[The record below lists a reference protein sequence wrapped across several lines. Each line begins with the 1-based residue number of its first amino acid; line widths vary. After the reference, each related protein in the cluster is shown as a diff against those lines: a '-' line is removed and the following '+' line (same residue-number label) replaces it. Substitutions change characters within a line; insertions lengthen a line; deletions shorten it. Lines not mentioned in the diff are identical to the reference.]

1 MDEATHPDDQRAF
14 ASQAAWREWLAENFA
29 SSAGIWIQLAKK
41 GSGIPTVTYAE
52 ALDVALCY
60 GWIDGQKRPL
70 DDSWWL
76 QRFTRRTKRSG
87 WSKVN
92 REHIARLTAAGLMQ
106 PTGQLEVDRA
116 KADGRWDAAYD
127 SSRTSTV
134 PADLTEALNAEPE
147 AAAFFATLN
156 AANRYSHL
164 YAVQTAKKPETR
176 TRRIAKIVSMC
187 LSHEKPH
194 P

>member
-1 MDEATHPDDQRAF
+1 MPLLDRRGFYRFKTALRDVG
-14 ASQAAWREWLAENFA
+14 RE
-29 SSAGIWIQLAKK
+29 K
-41 GSGIPTVTYAE
+41 
-52 ALDVALCY
+52 
-60 GWIDGQKRPL
+60 L
-70 DDSWWL
+70 DDVLRGVESF
-76 QRFTRRTKRSG
+76 QTVHAERTR
-87 WSKVN
+87 
-92 REHIARLTAAGLMQ
+92 
-106 PTGQLEVDRA
+106 
-116 KADGRWDAAYD
+116 DGAFYAAYD

-176 TRRIAKIVSMC
+176 TAKIVSMC